1 MQKPVEAKGPE
12 SENDMIPDNAEVLR
26 MVVERLSKM
35 TAPQNRAVPITEE
48 TEVYRDLGIYGD
60 EIVDLVW
67 WLGKEFGVKTNINP
81 FRYAPREVAFFG
93 MMRTI
98 RRILGIGPQYQSLKV
113 RDIVAAIEAKR
124 WPDETAS

>member
-1 MQKPVEAKGPE
+1 
-12 SENDMIPDNAEVLR
+12 
-26 MVVERLSKM
+26 M

-67 WLGKEFGVKTNINP
+67 WLEREFGVKTNINP

-93 MMRTI
+93 ILRTI
-98 RRILGIGPQYQSLKV
+98 RRSTGIEPQYESLKV

-124 WPDETAS
+124 WLDEAAS